1 METYASNIS
10 SMTESNGTD
19 KADLDDAELISS
31 DDTVAPSTYAPST
44 SADSEVQRPESA
56 GSSTSVESLEDDM
69 DKRARAWQRQR
80 IQEQRMREFRR
91 RPAKQLF
98 GLHQYPKRDL

>member
-44 SADSEVQRPESA
+44 SADSEVQRPA
-56 GSSTSVESLEDDM
+56 LVHLLNRWKMIWT
-69 DKRARAWQRQR
+69 
-80 IQEQRMREFRR
+80 RELGRDNVNVFRNNE
-91 RPAKQLF
+91 
-98 GLHQYPKRDL
+98 